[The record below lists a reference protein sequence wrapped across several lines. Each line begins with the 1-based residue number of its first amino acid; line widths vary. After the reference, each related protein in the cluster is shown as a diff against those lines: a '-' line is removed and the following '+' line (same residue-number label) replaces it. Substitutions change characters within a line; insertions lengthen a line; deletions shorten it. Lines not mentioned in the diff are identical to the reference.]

1 MKFSVKALSFLM
13 MYLVSSMF
21 LVVKDGT
28 VTLGYAELIADDTIE
43 IIEVS
48 GKRTP
53 RPNYNLFIVDM
64 RTFAQMAG
72 WGSTEAEDI
81 YYEEMAKQCEKNERK
96 RPENCNWRNPPS
108 ISPDGCSVPTLLR
121 PVYSESIAFFENA
134 CQSHD
139 ICYVDR
145 RSNKST
151 CDSSFLNDMLDLCL
165 DGNRNNAFGLSR
177 CRNRATEF
185 YASMFTWI
193 SADKYLEAQQ
203 KAACVAWSEAYKET
217 C

>member
-28 VTLGYAELIADDTIE
+28 VTLVYAELIADDTIE

-81 YYEEMAKQCEKNERK
+81 YYEEMRKMNESDLK
-96 RPENCNWRNPPS
+96 TATGE
-108 ISPDGCSVPTLLR
+108 TL
-121 PVYSESIAFFENA
+121 PVYLLMVAQFLHFF
-134 CQSHD
+134 
-139 ICYVDR
+139 VLF
-145 RSNKST
+145 T
-151 CDSSFLNDMLDLCL
+151 
-165 DGNRNNAFGLSR
+165 LSR
-177 CRNRATEF
+177 
-185 YASMFTWI
+185 
-193 SADKYLEAQQ
+193 
-203 KAACVAWSEAYKET
+203 
-217 C
+217 